1 MSVPTAAEID
11 AFVRR
16 STHYRNV
23 MWTTADVDPT
33 VQSAQIVAMSLGL
46 SGDQNFELGAEV
58 HKNTTQYFAVIEG
71 AGTAFLDDRE
81 FEVTRDVGKWEV
93 PAGSRHNLKIKP
105 GGFIKLLT
113 IYHPA
118 HHPPGTVDATR
129 AAAETREMQEKRCV
143 ICDAVS
149 RIKFVFP
156 PHDYWVCTESHRKL
170 LLLYVTSPEHR
181 HKYSQIPHDTLML
194 EFFRLAPE
202 SVQEV
207 EDFVCSAGDRD
218 GMKLLV
224 RYFTATSLMACRAV
238 VHERLVAVAFYEY
251 TPPLV
256 VHRVV
261 CRDSDVAADFKRALH
276 SM

>member
-1 MSVPTAAEID
+1 MSIPTAAEID

-16 STHYRNV
+16 NTGYRAV
-23 MWTTADVDPT
+23 MWTSVDVDPT
-33 VQSAQIVAMSLGL
+33 VQSTQIVAMSLGL
-46 SGDQNFELGAEV
+46 GGEKNFELGAEV
-58 HKNTTQYFAVIEG
+58 HKNTTQYFAVVEG
-71 AGTAFLDDRE
+71 TGTAFLNDRE
-81 FEVTRDVGKWEV
+81 FEVTHDVGKWEV

-118 HHPPGTVDATR
+118 HHPPGTIDATR
-129 AAAETREMQEKRCV
+129 AAAEAREAKEKRCV

-156 PHDYWVCTESHRKL
+156 PHDYWVCTEAHRKL
-170 LLLYVTSPEHR
+170 FSFYVTSPEHR
-181 HKYSQIPHDTLML
+181 HKYNLIPRDTLML
-194 EFFRLAPE
+194 EFFRLTPE

-207 EDFVCSAGDRD
+207 EDFICSASDRD

-224 RYFTATSLMACRAV
+224 RYFTSTSMMACRAF
-238 VHERLVAVAFYEY
+238 VHARLVAVAFYEY
-251 TPPLV
+251 SPALV

-261 CRDSDVAADFKRALH
+261 GKTSDLTAEFTAALR